1 MNTALNADQHLLGAF
16 SIINNIYSDMRA
28 NKGILFF
35 KQNTSIIPY
44 FYLGRPEAEG
54 CGLDIGLLFVHQQQ
68 RLVVCQTEVL
78 PCRHVSESERLTP
91 ANVTAAPPGHVQSET
106 LAHEKKEKNNKAKE

>member
-1 MNTALNADQHLLGAF
+1 MQTNLCLELFQLLITFIQTFFFFLNT
-16 SIINNIYSDMRA
+16 SIIP
-28 NKGILFF
+28 
-35 KQNTSIIPY
+35 IIPY

-54 CGLDIGLLFVHQQQ
+54 GGLDIGLLFVHQQQ

-91 ANVTAAPPGHVQSET
+91 ANVTAAPPGDVQSET
-106 LAHEKKEKNNKAKE
+106 LARTAT